1 MFNSP
6 ADNSS
11 HSLLRDYLFGK
22 GVRQAKHGA
31 KLQLGGNINGL
42 VQESLNNDQK
52 EFSICSQ
59 IYSSYIE

>member
-52 EFSICSQ
+52 NLEFAARFAAPV
-59 IYSSYIE
+59 